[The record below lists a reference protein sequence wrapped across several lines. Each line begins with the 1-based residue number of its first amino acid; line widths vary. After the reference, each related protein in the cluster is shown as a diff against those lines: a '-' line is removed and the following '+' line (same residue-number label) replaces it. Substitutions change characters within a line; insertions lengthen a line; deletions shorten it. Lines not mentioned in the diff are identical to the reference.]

1 MTSAGRCGRHGHTQ
15 RRGGAGELAGALR
28 RALLDDYPTP
38 DQPPADNTS
47 ANRPRVPPLMFRR
60 PILLAFVALLALTS
74 IGVVGYVVIVGMDF
88 MDALYMTVITLSTV
102 GYREVQPLGTAGQ
115 IFTIILIFGGFGIVL
130 YSASLIAREII
141 EGEFQRT
148 FGRRKVQ
155 RQIEQLSDHFIVC
168 GFGRMGRIVCKEL
181 VAKPVPFVVIEQN
194 PEALRNV
201 EAEQFLVVEGDA
213 TEDQVL
219 LQAGIKRARGL
230 VSALSTDSDNVYVA
244 LTARELNS
252 DLLIVARA
260 EDERS
265 ERKLLHAGAT
275 RVVSP
280 YVIGGHRMAHALLRP
295 AVLDVIDLATHYRSI
310 ELQIE
315 EVQIPKGGV
324 GVGATLQDSG
334 IRETLGIIV
343 IAIKKPNGEMLF
355 NPRADVCIVEGDR
368 LVVMGQTTN
377 LRELERRWQAG

>member
-1 MTSAGRCGRHGHTQ
+1 M
-15 RRGGAGELAGALR
+15 L
-28 RALLDDYPTP
+28 
-38 DQPPADNTS
+38 
-47 ANRPRVPPLMFRR
+47 RR
-60 PILLAFVALLALTS
+60 PILIAFTALLVLTS
-74 IGVVGYVVIVGMDF
+74 IGVLGYMTIVGMSF

-102 GYREVQPLGTAGQ
+102 GYREVQPLDVAGQ
-115 IFTIILIFGGFGIVL
+115 VFTIGLIFSGLGTVL
-130 YSASLIAREII
+130 YSAGLIAREII

-155 RQIEQLSDHFIVC
+155 RQIQQLSDHFIVC

-181 VAKPVPFVVIEQN
+181 VAKPVPFVVVERN
-194 PEALRNV
+194 ADALREG
-201 EAEQFLVVEGDA
+201 EAEQFLMVEGDA
-213 TEDQVL
+213 TEDHVL
-219 LQAGIKRARGL
+219 LQGGIKRARGL

-244 LTARELNS
+244 LTARELNPS
-252 DLLIVARA
+252 LTIVARA

-324 GVGATLQDSG
+324 GNGATLQDSG

-343 IAIKKPNGEMLF
+343 IAIKKPNGDMVF
-355 NPRADVCIVEGDR
+355 NPSNDVRIIEGDR
-368 LVVMGQTTN
+368 LVVMGPTTN
-377 LRELERRWQAG
+377 LRELDRRLQTG

>member
-1 MTSAGRCGRHGHTQ
+1 
-15 RRGGAGELAGALR
+15 
-28 RALLDDYPTP
+28 
-38 DQPPADNTS
+38 
-47 ANRPRVPPLMFRR
+47 MFRR
-60 PILLAFVALLALTS
+60 PILIAFAALLMLTS
-74 IGVVGYVVIVGMDF
+74 IGVLGYMVIVGMGL

-115 IFTIILIFGGFGIVL
+115 VFTIVLIFGGFGIVL

-181 VAKPVPFVVIEQN
+181 VAKPVPFVVIERSA
-194 PEALRNV
+194 EALRDV
-201 EAEQFLVVEGDA
+201 EAEQFLTVEGDA
-213 TEDQVL
+213 TEDHIL

-244 LTARELNS
+244 LTARELNP

-260 EDERS
+260 EDARS

-315 EVQIPKGGV
+315 EVQIPKDGV
-324 GVGATLQDSG
+324 GEGVTLQDSG
-334 IRETLGIIV
+334 IRQTLGIIV
-343 IAIKKPNGEMLF
+343 IAIKKPNGEMVF
-355 NPRADVCIVEGDR
+355 NPSSDARIVEGDR
-368 LVVMGQTTN
+368 LVVIGQTAN
-377 LRELERRWQAG
+377 LRELERRLQAG

>member
-1 MTSAGRCGRHGHTQ
+1 MLAACHGKRARTVSGDSA
-15 RRGGAGELAGALR
+15 
-28 RALLDDYPTP
+28 
-38 DQPPADNTS
+38 
-47 ANRPRVPPLMFRR
+47 LMLRR
-60 PILLAFVALLALTS
+60 PILIAFAALLALTA
-74 IGVVGYVVIVGMDF
+74 IGVLGYVVIVGMSF

-102 GYREVQPLGTAGQ
+102 GYREVQPLGTAGEV
-115 IFTIILIFGGFGIVL
+115 FTIGLIFGGFGIVL
-130 YSASLIAREII
+130 YSAGLIAREII

-155 RQIEQLSDHFIVC
+155 RQIEQVSDHFIVC

-181 VAKPVPFVVIEQN
+181 MAKPVPFVVVERHAD
-194 PEALRNV
+194 ALRDV
-201 EAEQFLVVEGDA
+201 EAEQFLLVAGDA
-213 TEDQVL
+213 TEDHVL
-219 LQAGIKRARGL
+219 LQAGITRARGL

-244 LTARELNS
+244 LTARELNPN
-252 DLLIVARA
+252 LLIVARA
-260 EDERS
+260 EDDRS
-265 ERKLLHAGAT
+265 ERRLLHAGAT

-324 GVGATLQDSG
+324 GTGTTLQDSG

-355 NPRADVCIVEGDR
+355 NPGSDARIVEGDR
-368 LVVMGQTTN
+368 LVVIGQTAN
-377 LRELERRWQAG
+377 LREFERRLQAG